1 MGQLGFNTNNAA
13 VFHARNTVSE
23 IENSVIMGDDNQGPL
38 L

>member
-1 MGQLGFNTNNAA
+1 MGHLGLHTHYAA

-23 IENSVIMGDDNQGPL
+23 IEDSVVMGDDNQGPL